1 MDFVLEGNPTKSGV
15 YQVDRGPLGK
25 PFRYYN
31 ADTDSWAL
39 VAYELEEAIAVKDVP
54 TVIGFLP
61 WVGPVKQKKAPS
73 PTVSLVGHALSE
85 AIVATAEAKAP
96 TKSKVKTEKTKHPDG
111 TIFFREDRQK
121 WVVVIDG
128 KQPAA
133 RPTKEGVVKWLATK
147 HPKIKPTI
155 LQ

>member
-1 MDFVLEGNPTKSGV
+1 MVFIESGNPTKSGV

-31 ADTDSWAL
+31 AETDAWAL
-39 VAYELEEAIAVKDVP
+39 VAYELEEALAVKDVP

-61 WVGPVKQKKAPS
+61 WAGPVKQKPAPS

-85 AIVATAEAKAP
+85 AIVTKANAKIKPAP
-96 TKSKVKTEKTKHPDG
+96 RNTEKTKLADG

-133 RPTKEGVVKWLATK
+133 RPTKEGVVKWLASK
-147 HPKIKPTI
+147 YPKIKANI